1 MRMTLPSER
10 YDPWYAK
17 AAFGVLLFGLVGSLI
32 ALYSGASDPILA
44 RLLDILSS
52 IPECIGISCR
62 KRVLGRV
69 GSARPGCESKPP
81 PLEYQATA
89 TYRGIR
95 LSFARTA

>member
-44 RLLDILSS
+44 RLLDILS
-52 IPECIGISCR
+52 
-62 KRVLGRV
+62 
-69 GSARPGCESKPP
+69 
-81 PLEYQATA
+81 
-89 TYRGIR
+89 
-95 LSFARTA
+95 